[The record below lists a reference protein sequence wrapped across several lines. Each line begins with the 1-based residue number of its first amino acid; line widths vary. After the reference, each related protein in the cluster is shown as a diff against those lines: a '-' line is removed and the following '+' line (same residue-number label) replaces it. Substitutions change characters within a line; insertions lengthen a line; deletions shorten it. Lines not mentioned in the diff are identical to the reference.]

1 MKSRLNIIATA
12 LAMVLG
18 VGTANASEPL
28 THDGFM
34 LRLSIGV
41 GYESLT
47 LDDGVG
53 TELKLSGIGAGSS
66 IGIGGMVAP
75 NLAINADIFASSVFS
90 PNGSRNGADLG
101 SVDDTSITLVGIG
114 AGITYWLMP
123 ANVYIAGAVGLAQ
136 ATIDVEGQSVDAD
149 WGLGIDVVVGTEFWV
164 GDEWGIGVAGQ
175 LIWANV
181 PTVTDA
187 SSASWLA
194 FNILFSATY
203 N

>member
-1 MKSRLNIIATA
+1 MKSRLIIIAT
-12 LAMVLG
+12 VLFVVMA

-34 LRLSIGV
+34 LRLSLGI

-47 LDDGVG
+47 IDDGVG
-53 TELKLSGIGAGSS
+53 TELKVSGLGGGSS

-75 NLAINADIFASSVFS
+75 NLAINADLFASSVFS
-90 PNGSRNGADLG
+90 PSVSQNGVDLG
-101 SVDDTSITLVGIG
+101 DANNTSITLVGIG
-114 AGITYWLMP
+114 AGVTYWIMP
-123 ANVYIAGAVGLAQ
+123 ANIYVAGAVGLAK
-136 ATIDVEGQSVDAD
+136 ATIDVEGQTFDAD
-149 WGLGIDVVVGTEFWV
+149 WGLGLDILVGKEFWV
-164 GDEWGIGVAGQ
+164 GAEWGVGVAAQ
-175 LIWANV
+175 LIWSNV